1 MNGTN
6 KTASAATLRTYTSA
20 DVFAGLGGFRLASG
34 CTGRFKTVFSCEK
47 DLFAQKTYAAN
58 FGDVSAGDFLQVDSA
73 SVPKCDVVFG
83 GPPCQDFSV
92 MGKRAGLAG
101 SRGALTKAFARF
113 LRVQQPYAFV
123 MENVKGLL
131 SSNKGKDFKKVTRY
145 LSRSGYDVFVQVC
158 DAAEYG
164 VAQHRDRL
172 ILVGLRKDLKATYV
186 FPKGCG
192 RTATFT
198 SVLETNVP
206 AKYFLSPKYLESLTE
221 RTERNAKKGN
231 GFGMAVP
238 DLNGVANTLTVGGS
252 GRERNLVAA
261 KAPEGSGK
269 ANMRRLTPREC
280 LRLQGFPETYV
291 LPVSDTQA
299 YKQTGNSV
307 AVPLVEAVVAE
318 LVRVLDAALAV
329 TETVVA
335 PVVEK
340 SVAKPNRQFADL
352 FAGVGGYHLGMAA
365 AGFDA
370 VFASEWNKSAA
381 AVYEANT
388 GLKPRGDI
396 TKVDARDVPAHTVLC
411 GGFPCQAFSIAGKQ
425 KGFAD
430 TRGTLFF
437 DVARIAKEKQPA
449 ALFLENVAN
458 LAVHDQGRTL
468 TTIVATLEEIGYD
481 VWHSVINAADLGA
494 ATARERIYIVAFRKN
509 LRVAADMFSFP
520 VAVATRRTVADCLI
534 PLSETEKMV
543 LRCGSVSSVD
553 EAKLAAVDAMVQRN
567 PSKPV
572 RIGTMGKGGQGYR
585 IYSPQG
591 VGITLSA
598 YGGGVAAKTGAYLID
613 GVVRKLH
620 PRECANLMAFP
631 QNFVLDASPAQVYQ
645 QFGNSVVVSVVEAI
659 ARKIDHTLTL
669 VEERDRADAVAA
681 AGVSANETDDRKREE
696 GRYYTVGD
704 PFDGHP
710 AFVEWAAALPKDA
723 RIVEPFIG
731 AGHLV
736 RHLLKNGV
744 LNAVDGFDIAPAK
757 ANLAGLTVVQR
768 DTLTD
773 FPAGYAAV
781 VMNPPYLSRSSATR
795 MGVVFPKGTKARDLY
810 EVALEK
816 SLAASPMVA
825 AVIPGSFIRSPRFR
839 ERLMAVVELPTGLF
853 GDTDHPT
860 CLALFG
866 EKPTSDYAV
875 WQGRTRLGMASELN
889 KRMPVAVASATW
901 AFNDPKGS
909 IGLRALDDTSG
920 ESIAFV
926 TGQAVPAE
934 HVKTSSK
941 AVTRISGLPN
951 GADANAV
958 IAKANELFRAWRKQT
973 GGVLICPFKG
983 KRRRLDFGTAKRF
996 LNAALMS
1003 LAANDQVYRMA
1014 A

>member
-6 KTASAATLRTYTSA
+6 KTASAVSLRTYTSA
-20 DVFAGLGGFRLASG
+20 DLFAGLGAFRLASEN
-34 CTGRFKTVFSCEK
+34 TGRFKTVFSCEK
-47 DLFAQKTYAAN
+47 DRFAQKTYAAN
-58 FGDVSAGDFLQVDSA
+58 FGDVPAGDLLQVDLS
-73 SVPKCDVVFG
+73 SVPQCDVVFG

-101 SRGALTKAFARF
+101 SRGALTKAFVRF
-113 LRVQQPYAFV
+113 LQVQNPSAFM

-131 SSNKGKDFKKVTRY
+131 SSNKGKDFKKVTRN
-145 LSRSGYDVFVQVC
+145 LSRCGYDVFAKVC
-158 DAAEYG
+158 DAAEFG

-172 ILVGLRKDLKATYV
+172 LLVGLRKDLKATFV
-186 FPKGCG
+186 FPEGCG
-192 RTATFT
+192 RKATFG

-269 ANMRRLTPREC
+269 ADVRRLTPREC

-329 TETVVA
+329 TENVVA
-335 PVVEK
+335 PVVQK

-352 FAGVGGYHLGMAA
+352 FAGVGGFHLGMAA
-365 AGFDA
+365 AGFDG
-370 VFASEWNKSAA
+370 VFASEWNTHAA

-388 GLKPRGDI
+388 GLKPHGDV

-411 GGFPCQAFSIAGKQ
+411 GGFPCQPFSVSGKQ

-437 DVARIAKEKQPA
+437 DVARIAQEKQPA

-468 TTIVATLEEIGYD
+468 STIVATLEEIGYD

-520 VAVATRRTVADCLI
+520 VAVATRRTVTDCLI
-534 PLSETEKMV
+534 PLSETEKTV

-553 EAKLAAVDAMVQRN
+553 EAKLAAVDAMVQKN

-598 YGGGVAAKTGAYLID
+598 YGGGAAAKTGAYLID

-620 PRECANLMAFP
+620 PRECANLMEFP

-645 QFGNSVVVSVVEAI
+645 QFGNSVVVGVVEAI

-669 VEERDRADAVAA
+669 VEEREIAEQAAKAVAVIPLA
-681 AGVSANETDDRKREE
+681 DEKKREE
-696 GRYYTVGD
+696 GRYYTIGD

-710 AFVEWAAALPKDA
+710 EFVRWASTLSASATV
-723 RIVEPFIG
+723 VEPFAG
-731 AGHLV
+731 ACHLVGHL
-736 RHLLKNGV
+736 RQNGV
-744 LNAVDGFDIAPAK
+744 MNDVDAFDIAPAA
-757 ANLAGLTVVQR
+757 ANQLGMTVVQR
-768 DTLTD
+768 DTLVN
-773 FPAGYAAV
+773 FPQGYDAV

-795 MGVVFPKGTKARDLY
+795 MGVAFPDGSDARDLY
-810 EVALEK
+810 ELALEK
-816 SLAASPMVA
+816 ALAASPKVA
-825 AVIPGSFIRSPRFR
+825 AVIPGSFVCSPRFR
-839 ERLMAVVELPTGLF
+839 ERLVAVIELREGLF

-866 EKPTSDYAV
+866 DKPTGDYTI
-875 WQGRTRLGMASELN
+875 WQGRTCIGKASSLNNCLPVSVGSMAWS
-889 KRMPVAVASATW
+889 
-901 AFNDPKGS
+901 FNDSLGS
-909 IGLRALDDTSG
+909 IGLRALDDSTG

-926 TGQAVPAE
+926 PGNQVPAE
-934 HVKTSSK
+934 SVKRTSK
-941 AVTRISGLPN
+941 AVTRISGLPC
-951 GADANAV
+951 GVDAAAV
-958 IAKANELFRAWRKQT
+958 IAKANELFRAWRKLT
-973 GGVLICPFKG
+973 SGVLICPFKG
-983 KRRRLDFGTAKRF
+983 KRRRLGFGTAKRF

-1003 LAANDQVYRMA
+1003 LAANDATFQKA